1 MQKKSHIDIDKLNK
15 VPKGHPFE
23 YKDVVDD
30 EFSLEDRPRDGLF
43 FKAEVDRGMYD
54 FVVMKRDTGNRVL
67 YEKK

>member
-1 MQKKSHIDIDKLNK
+1 MQKKSHIDIDKLNR

-30 EFSLEDRPRDGLF
+30 DFPVDDRPRDGLF
-43 FKAEVDRGMYD
+43 FKTEVDRGMYD
-54 FVVMKRDTGNRVL
+54 SIVMKKDTGNRVL